1 MHIYVF
7 IYIAQYSDILV
18 YVVTYVHIVTSG
30 FYDIG
35 HMVQLKGNVALIRST
50 RTNILE
56 LAISSYKACHSKVS
70 PH

>member
-1 MHIYVF
+1 MH
-7 IYIAQYSDILV
+7 IAQYSDILV

-35 HMVQLKGNVALIRST
+35 HMVQLKSNVALIRST

-56 LAISSYKACHSKVS
+56 LAVYQFKL
-70 PH
+70 

>member
-1 MHIYVF
+1 MHIY

-35 HMVQLKGNVALIRST
+35 HMVQLKGNVALIHST

-56 LAISSYKACHSKVS
+56 LAIYHFKL
-70 PH
+70 